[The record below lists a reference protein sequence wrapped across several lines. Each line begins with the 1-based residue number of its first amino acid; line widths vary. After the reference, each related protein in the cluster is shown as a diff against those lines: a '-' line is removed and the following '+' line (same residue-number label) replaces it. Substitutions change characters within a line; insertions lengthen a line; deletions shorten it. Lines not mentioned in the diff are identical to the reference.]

1 MLNAIVHFALKFR
14 GIVLTL
20 AILFL
25 GYGIYNLTQ
34 AKYDVFPEFAPLLVE
49 IQTEAAGL
57 APEQVETLVTQPLE
71 NALNGIP
78 GIIAISSTSLQGVSV
93 ITLNFQEGGNI
104 YLDRQAVAERLSS
117 MAGTLPQGVGSPAMA
132 PLTSSTGDLMSIGF
146 QSDKLS
152 LMDLRTLVEWTVKPR
167 LLSVPGVAKTSLFG
181 GEIRQIQIQVRPD
194 KLVQY
199 DLSIEDVLAVAQ
211 RATGVRG
218 AGFIDTP
225 KQRIVLQMEGQAVTA
240 EELEHTSLT
249 RPDGS
254 VSAMLGDVAHVVD
267 APAPAISAATV
278 MGKPAVVMNVW
289 AQFGANTLETTR
301 NIDLALADLSP
312 ALARQGVTVR
322 PDLFRSANFIQTAV
336 HNIRSSLLLGA
347 ALVMVILFIFLMDAR
362 TALISCTAIPLSLL
376 AAITLLERFGFSL
389 NTMTL
394 GGLAIATGEVVDD
407 AVIDVENILRRLREN
422 RASAHPL
429 PAIQVVLQ
437 ASLEVRSTV
446 IYAAMCVSLVFMPVL
461 VMSGLAGRLFG
472 PLGLTY
478 IFAILASLA
487 VALTLTPALCLVLM
501 GQREIKTH
509 EPPLVRWLKQRY
521 GSVLGHVERHP
532 GLVLAGVALFGAL
545 GLGLT
550 PFLAVEFLP
559 PFHEGHFIIHMTLP
573 PGTSI
578 QESVRVGV
586 QATQALTNL
595 PIVRSV
601 GQRIGRAAVDDT
613 YGPETSE
620 LEVDLK
626 PLSPKE
632 ADAAPDTV
640 RSALESVKEAEF
652 EVNTFLTER
661 IQETLS
667 GYTSAVVV
675 NVFGNDLGI
684 LDQKAQ
690 DILNAIQKVKGATDA
705 RIQSPAGVPRMM
717 VRLRPKDLLRW
728 GFDPVSVLDAVS
740 VAYQG
745 KISGQIYEG
754 NRVFDL
760 SVVLDPAAKK
770 QPSELGDLR
779 IRNAAG
785 TYVRLKQLADIQSDT
800 GRSAVLH
807 QAAQRVQTVTCNVSG
822 RPMNAFMNELKSTI
836 ASSVNLPPG
845 YYIAYEGTSAAQAQS
860 SRELALNSLM
870 AAVTIALLLSIVTR
884 HWRNTVLLLLNLP
897 MALVGGVLMV
907 FVTRHP
913 LSIGSLVGFVTLFGI
928 TLRNSIMMISHYEH
942 LIDVEGQTWNAETAI
957 RGASERLTPVL
968 MTALVTAL
976 GLLPLALGSGAA
988 GREIEGPMALVIL
1001 GGLFTSTALN
1011 LLVLPTLA
1019 LRFGRF
1025 EKIIMDSPS

>member
-1 MLNAIVHFALKFR
+1 MLNAIVHFALRFR
-14 GIVLTL
+14 GIVITL
-20 AILFL
+20 ALLFL

-78 GIIAISSTSLQGVSV
+78 GVTAIRSTSLQGVSV

-104 YLDRQAVAERLSS
+104 YLDRQAVAERLSGVS
-117 MAGTLPQGVGSPAMA
+117 GSLPQGVGTPSMA

-146 QSDKLS
+146 LSDKLS
-152 LMDLRTLVEWTVKPR
+152 LMDLRTLAEWTVKPR
-167 LLSVPGVAKTSLFG
+167 LLAVPGVAKASLFG
-181 GEIRQIQIQVRPD
+181 GEIRQIQIQVKPEM
-194 KLVQY
+194 LVQY
-199 DLSIEDVLAVAQ
+199 DLSLDDILAAAQ

-225 KQRIVLQMEGQAVTA
+225 KQRIVLQMEGQSLSA
-240 EELEHTSLT
+240 EELEHTSLSK
-249 RPDGS
+249 PDGS
-254 VSAMLGDVAHVVD
+254 VSVMLGDVAHVVD

-278 MGKPAVVMNVW
+278 MGKPAVVMNIW
-289 AQFGANTLETTR
+289 TQYGANTLETTSR
-301 NIDLALADLSP
+301 IDQALADLAP
-312 ALARQGVTVR
+312 ALERQGVAVR

-336 HNIRSSLLLGA
+336 QNIRESLLIGA
-347 ALVMVILFIFLMDAR
+347 ALVIVVLFIFLMDIR

-376 AAITLLERFGFSL
+376 AAVTLLEHFGFSL

-422 RASAHPL
+422 RQSSRPL
-429 PAIQVVLQ
+429 PAIQVVLN
-437 ASLEVRSTV
+437 ASLEIRSTV
-446 IYAAMCVSLVFMPVL
+446 IYAALCVSLVFMPIL

-478 IFAILASLA
+478 IFAILASLC
-487 VALTLTPALCLVLM
+487 VALTLTPVLCLVVM
-501 GQREIKTH
+501 GQREIKAH
-509 EPPLVRWLKQRY
+509 EPPLVQWLKRRY
-521 GSVLGHVERHP
+521 AMILGRIERHP
-532 GLVLAGVALFGAL
+532 GRVLTGVVVFAVL
-545 GLGLT
+545 GLGFA
-550 PFLAVEFLP
+550 PFLAGEFLP
-559 PFHEGHFIIHMTLP
+559 PFHEGHFIVHMTLP
-573 PGTSI
+573 PGASI
-578 QESVRVGV
+578 QESLRLGNQV
-586 QATQALTNL
+586 TQALTNL
-595 PIVRSV
+595 PIVRCV
-601 GQRIGRAAVDDT
+601 AQRVGRAAVDDT
-613 YGPETSE
+613 YGPESSE

-626 PLSPKE
+626 PLSSKAE
-632 ADAAPDTV
+632 DSAADTV
-640 RSALESVKEAEF
+640 RAALAPLKDAEF

-661 IQETLS
+661 IEETLS
-667 GYTSAVVV
+667 GYTSPVVV
-675 NVFGNDLGI
+675 NLFGSDLAV
-684 LDQKAQ
+684 LDQKAG

-705 RIQSPAGVPRMM
+705 RIQSPAGIPRLM
-717 VRLRPKDLLRW
+717 VRLRPKELLRW

-745 KISGQIYEG
+745 RISGQLYEG

-760 SVVLDPAAKK
+760 AVVLDPAARKE
-770 QPSELGDLR
+770 PAELGDLR

-807 QAAQRVQTVTCNVSG
+807 QAAQRVQTITCNVSG
-822 RPMNAFMNELKSTI
+822 RAMNDFMSDLKNTLHS
-836 ASSVNLPPG
+836 AVSLPPG
-845 YYIAYEGTSAAQAQS
+845 YYIAFEGTSEAQTQS
-860 SRELALNSLM
+860 SRELAVHSLV
-870 AAVTIALLLSIVTR
+870 AAVCIGLLLSIVTGA
-884 HWRNTVLLLLNLP
+884 WRNTALLLLNMP

-907 FVTRHP
+907 FITRNT
-913 LSIGSLVGFVTLFGI
+913 LTIGSLVGFVTLFGI
-928 TLRNSIMMISHYEH
+928 TLRNSIMMISHFEH
-942 LIDVEGQTWNAETAI
+942 LIDVEGQTWNADTAI

-968 MTALVTAL
+968 MTALVTSL

-1001 GGLFTSTALN
+1001 GGLVTSTALN

-1025 EKIIMDSPS
+1025 ERKHGSD